1 MSMYRQNQAQIPE
14 HQYPQMDWQ
23 RYFFPKPVPRGSIIT
38 CLVGALFLAI
48 GISLQ
53 NIVLIASGCLLLLIG
68 ASIIGVIIRSN
79 PTDRHYDQWV
89 HKQAQAML
97 PTALAKF
104 NMRRNQVTDQILRTH
119 SFVLPGSHG
128 ASHYPEREVQ
138 AKRGK
143 DGQWRFSINVYTYF
157 LPAEHYL
164 AVYTCDVNAFDP
176 SSHIEQTE
184 EYFYSDIVGVT
195 THPLRDTAIIGN
207 RQYRYR
213 IEQFSLRISN
223 GDTIDLGA
231 SLKAT
236 PLDDGQDIPVFSL
249 PHTGFDRTLT
259 MLRRLLRSKKI

>member
-1 MSMYRQNQAQIPE
+1 MSMDRQNQSQVPE

-23 RYFFPKPVPRGSIIT
+23 RYFFPKPVPRGLIIT
-38 CLVGALFLAI
+38 CLAGALTLAI
-48 GISLQ
+48 GVSLQ
-53 NIVLIASGCLLLLIG
+53 STVLIASGCLLLLIG
-68 ASIIGVIIRSN
+68 ASIIGLIIRSN

-89 HKQAQAML
+89 HAQARAML

-104 NMRRNQVTDQILRTH
+104 NMRRRQVIDQVLCTH
-119 SFVLPGSHG
+119 SFVLPGSRV
-128 ASHYPEREVQ
+128 ASHYPEKEVQ

-164 AVYTCDVNAFDP
+164 AVYSGDVNAFDP

-195 THPLRDTAIIGN
+195 THPLRDTTIIGN
-207 RQYRYR
+207 RQYHYR
-213 IEQFSLRISN
+213 IELFSLRISN

-236 PLDDGQDIPVFSL
+236 PLDDGQGIPVFSL

-259 MLRRLLRSKKI
+259 ALRRLLRSRRM

>member
-1 MSMYRQNQAQIPE
+1 
-14 HQYPQMDWQ
+14 
-23 RYFFPKPVPRGSIIT
+23 
-38 CLVGALFLAI
+38 
-48 GISLQ
+48 
-53 NIVLIASGCLLLLIG
+53 
-68 ASIIGVIIRSN
+68 VIIRSN
-79 PTDRHYDQWV
+79 PTDQQYDQWV
-89 HKQAQAML
+89 HAQAQAML
-97 PTALAKF
+97 PRALAKF
-104 NMRRNQVTDQILRTH
+104 NMRSYQVTNQILRTH
-119 SFVLPGSHG
+119 SFVLPGSRM
-128 ASHYPEREVQ
+128 ASHYPEKEVQ

-176 SSHIEQTE
+176 PSHIEQTE

-195 THPLRDTAIIGN
+195 THPLQDTALIGK

-236 PLDDGQDIPVFSL
+236 PLDGGQDIPVFTL

-259 MLRRLLRSKKI
+259 RLRSLLRSRKI

>member
-1 MSMYRQNQAQIPE
+1 MYRQNQAQVPD
-14 HQYPQMDWQ
+14 HAPRMDWR
-23 RYFFPKPVPRGSIIT
+23 RYFFPKPVPAGSIIT
-38 CLVGALFLAI
+38 CLVGASVLAV
-48 GISLQ
+48 GIALQ
-53 NIVLIASGCLLLLIG
+53 SIVPIASGCLLLLIG

-79 PTDRHYDQWV
+79 PTDQQYDQWV
-89 HKQAQAML
+89 HAQAQAML
-97 PTALAKF
+97 PRALAKF
-104 NMRRNQVTDQILRTH
+104 NMRSYQVTDHILRTH
-119 SFVLPGSHG
+119 SFVLPGSRM
-128 ASHYPEREVQ
+128 ASHYPEKEVQ

-176 SSHIEQTE
+176 SSCIEQTE
-184 EYFYSDIVGVT
+184 EYFYRDIVGVT
-195 THPLRDTAIIGN
+195 THPLRDTAIIGE

-259 MLRRLLRSKKI
+259 ALRRLVRSRRM

>member
-1 MSMYRQNQAQIPE
+1 ML
-14 HQYPQMDWQ
+14 
-23 RYFFPKPVPRGSIIT
+23 IT

-53 NIVLIASGCLLLLIG
+53 NVYLIALGCLLLLIS
-68 ASIIGVIIRSN
+68 ASIIGVIRRSN
-79 PTDRHYDQWV
+79 PTDQQYDQWV
-89 HKQAQAML
+89 HAQAQAML
-97 PTALAKF
+97 PRALAKF
-104 NMRRNQVTDQILRTH
+104 NMRSYQVTDHILRTH
-119 SFVLPGSHG
+119 SFVLPGSRM
-128 ASHYPEREVQ
+128 ASHYPEKEVQ

-207 RQYRYR
+207 RRYRYR

-236 PLDDGQDIPVFSL
+236 PLDDEQHIPVFTL
-249 PHTGFDRTLT
+249 PQTGFDRTLT
-259 MLRRLLRSKKI
+259 RLRSLLRSRKM